1 MAAHERQMPPTS
13 TGFSASGRKLRLAAI
28 GYCAL
33 LIVFWLVARFFRL
46 KALDE
51 YPVSTFLSFTL
62 LFAPYWF
69 FGFGAAELLRARLKT
84 PSVTVPLAAVL
95 ALPYFVL
102 EAPRGNVQASMAAT
116 LIAIPVLVAAALKIW
131 PRAGN
136 WADFLVLGAIGLLI
150 DLSLL
155 TTAWPL
161 RVEGVSTWPPGLG
174 GFPKLMMANVALYA
188 YLVVK
193 PVEGVGYDLRP
204 RMDDLK
210 YGLRE
215 FLFYAPIV
223 LPLGFLLGFLRWHG
237 GSPRLWVAPAAW
249 TFTFFFVAL
258 PEELFFRGLVQ
269 NLLERHVGRRR
280 AFWLASVLFG
290 LSHFNKGAAF
300 NWRYVLL
307 ATIAGLFYGRAWLA
321 QRRLFAS
328 SITHATV
335 DTVWSIW
342 FR

>member
-1 MAAHERQMPPTS
+1 MTAHERQFPRPNTDF
-13 TGFSASGRKLRLAAI
+13 TVSGQKLRGAAI

-33 LIVFWLVARFFRL
+33 LTVFWFVARFFGL

-51 YPVSTFLSFTL
+51 YPVSTFLSFAL

-69 FGFGAAELLRARLKT
+69 FGFGAAEMLRARLKT
-84 PSVTVPLAAVL
+84 PALTVAVSAVL

-102 EAPRGNVQASMAAT
+102 EAPRGNVQAPMAAV
-116 LIAIPVLVAAALKIW
+116 LIAIPVLVAAVLKNW

-136 WADFLVLGAIGLLI
+136 WADFLVLGAVGLLI
-150 DLSLL
+150 DLGLL
-155 TTAWPL
+155 TAAWPL
-161 RVEGVSTWPPGLG
+161 HAAGVSVWPAGLS
-174 GFPKLMMANVALYA
+174 GFPKLMMANVALYG

-193 PVEGVGYDLRP
+193 PIESMGYDLRP
-204 RMDDLK
+204 RLADLK

-215 FLFYAPIV
+215 FFFCAPMV
-223 LPLGFLLGFLRWHG
+223 LSLGFLLGFLHWHG
-237 GSPRLWVAPAAW
+237 GTPRLWTAPAAW
-249 TFTFFFVAL
+249 TFTFFMIAL

-269 NLLERHVGRRR
+269 NLLERHVSQRR
-280 AFWLASVLFG
+280 ALCLASVLFG
-290 LSHFNKGAAF
+290 LSHFNKGATF
-300 NWRYVLL
+300 NWNYVLL
-307 ATIAGLFYGRAWLA
+307 ATIAGLFYGRAWHA

-328 SITHATV
+328 SITHASV